1 MSLFTT
7 LIYCQF
13 DAMELL
19 PVSEVGSGRKRCHV
33 IRERCFGCGICESKC
48 RNGGIS
54 LVLDPHKGV
63 PLNIEALAQANAGET
78 GL

>member
-1 MSLFTT
+1 MSLFTS

-13 DAMELL
+13 DTMELL
-19 PVSEVGSGRKRCHV
+19 PVSEVVSGRKRCHV

-48 RNGGIS
+48 RNGAIS
-54 LVLDPHKGV
+54 LVPDPHKGV
-63 PLNIEALAQANAGET
+63 PLNIEALAQTNAGET